1 MLKIIILENYVYF
14 KDEIVIDFD
23 VFNKIV
29 DENRQ

>member
-1 MLKIIILENYVYF
+1 MLKIIILENFVYF

-29 DENRQ
+29 EENR

>member
-29 DENRQ
+29 DENR